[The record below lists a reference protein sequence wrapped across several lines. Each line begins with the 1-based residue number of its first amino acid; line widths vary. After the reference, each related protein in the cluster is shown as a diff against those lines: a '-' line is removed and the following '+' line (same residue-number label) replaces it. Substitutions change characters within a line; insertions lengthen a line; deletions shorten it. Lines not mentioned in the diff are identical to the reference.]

1 MIWVVPRDVLTLR
14 QLNRATLARQML
26 LVRSRTSV
34 LNATQQLLALQA
46 QIARPPVVGLWSRI
60 DGLKREDVVKALVD
74 KRLVRG
80 TSLRG
85 TLHVMTASDFVRF
98 RSTLQTALDR
108 GLKIVGGRLD
118 GVPIDPLLALAG
130 KFFREPKTFDA
141 FRDHLAEKFPKGDI
155 RAMAYAARL
164 KVPLLQVP
172 TPATWGFPVQA
183 DFITAEAWLGKPK
196 KEAAADAQ
204 EFVLRYLAAYGP
216 ATATDAQAWS
226 GLPALKPTFEA
237 LRPRLA
243 TFRGE
248 RGGELF
254 DLPDAP
260 RPPVDT
266 PAPVRLLPE
275 WDSVIVTRADARLLP
290 LQHRSSVFQ
299 PGLRVLPTVL
309 VDGTV
314 AGTWKI
320 ESRRTTGS
328 LIVSLFAS
336 QPAKVRRE
344 IESEAHALLA
354 FAEPDA
360 ATRQVT
366 IG

>member
-1 MIWVVPRDVLTLR
+1 M
-14 QLNRATLARQML
+14 Q
-26 LVRSRTSV
+26 
-34 LNATQQLLALQA
+34 
-46 QIARPPVVGLWSRI
+46 
-60 DGLKREDVVKALVD
+60 
-74 KRLVRG
+74 
-80 TSLRG
+80 
-85 TLHVMTASDFVRF
+85 
-98 RSTLQTALDR
+98 
-108 GLKIVGGRLD
+108 
-118 GVPIDPLLALAG
+118 IDPLLALAG

-196 KEAAADAQ
+196 NEAAADAQ

-266 PAPVRLLPE
+266 RRPCACC
-275 WDSVIVTRADARLLP
+275 
-290 LQHRSSVFQ
+290 RS
-299 PGLRVLPTVL
+299 
-309 VDGTV
+309 GT
-314 AGTWKI
+314 
-320 ESRRTTGS
+320 
-328 LIVSLFAS
+328 AS
-336 QPAKVRRE
+336 
-344 IESEAHALLA
+344 S
-354 FAEPDA
+354 
-360 ATRQVT
+360 
-366 IG
+366 

>member
-1 MIWVVPRDVLTLR
+1 VPRDILTLR
-14 QLNRATLARQML
+14 HLNRATLARQML
-26 LVRSRTSV
+26 LARGRTSI
-34 LNATQQLLALQA
+34 LGATQQLLALQA
-46 QIARPPVVGLWSRI
+46 QVARPPFVALWSRVE
-60 DGLKREDVVKALVD
+60 GLEREDVVKALLD

-98 RSTLQTALDR
+98 RETLQVALDR
-108 GLKIVGGRLD
+108 NLKILGVRINGVELD
-118 GVPIDPLLALAG
+118 PVLTLAA
-130 KFFREPKTFDA
+130 KFFREPRTFDA
-141 FRDHLAEKFPKGDI
+141 FRDQLAEKFPKDDI

-164 KVPLLQVP
+164 QVPLLQVP
-172 TPATWGFPVQA
+172 TSATWGFPTQA
-183 DFITAEAWLGKPK
+183 DFMTADAWLGKPK
-196 KEAAADAQ
+196 KGSAANAE

-216 ATATDAQAWS
+216 ATAADAQAWS

-237 LRPRLA
+237 LRARLV

-260 RPPVDT
+260 RPPVDA

-275 WDSVIVTRADARLLP
+275 WDSVIVTRTDARLLP
-290 LQHRSSVFQ
+290 PQHRSAVFQ
-299 PGLRVLPTVL
+299 PGLRTLPTVL

-314 AGTWKI
+314 AGIWKI
-320 ESRRTTGS
+320 ERRRAAAS

-336 QPAKVRRE
+336 QPTKARRE
-344 IESEAHALLA
+344 IAGEAEALLA

-360 ATRQVT
+360 TTRQ
-366 IG
+366 IKIA

>member
-1 MIWVVPRDVLTLR
+1 
-14 QLNRATLARQML
+14 ML
-26 LVRSRTSV
+26 LARSRTSV
-34 LNATQQLLALQA
+34 LNATHQLLALQA
-46 QIARPPVVGLWSRI
+46 QIARPPFVGLWSRI
-60 DGLKREDVVKALVD
+60 DGLKREDVVKPLVD

-85 TLHVMTASDFVRF
+85 TLHVMTATDFVGF

-108 GLKIVGGRLD
+108 GLKVVGGRLD
-118 GVPIDPLLALAG
+118 DVQIDPVLALAG

-172 TPATWGFPVQA
+172 SSATWGFPVQA

-196 KEAAADAQ
+196 KEAAADLQ

-237 LRPRLA
+237 LRPRLV
-243 TFRGE
+243 TFSGE

-260 RPPVDT
+260 RPSIDT

-320 ESRRTTGS
+320 ECRRTTGS

-344 IESEAHALLA
+344 IESEADALLA
-354 FAEPDA
+354 FAEPDV
-360 ATRQVT
+360 ATRE
-366 IG
+366 IKIS

>member
-1 MIWVVPRDVLTLR
+1 VSNILTLR

-26 LVRSRTSV
+26 LARSRTSIV
-34 LNATQQLLALQA
+34 DATKQLVALQA
-46 QIARPPVVGLWSRI
+46 QIARPPFVALWSRVE
-60 DGLKREDVVKALVD
+60 GVKREEIVKTLLD

-85 TLHVMTASDFVRF
+85 TLHLMTAADFVRY
-98 RSTLQTALDR
+98 RETLQTALDR
-108 GLKIVGGRLD
+108 GLKVLGARMES
-118 GVPIDPLLALAG
+118 VQIDPALALAG
-130 KFFREPKTFDA
+130 KFFREPRTFDA
-141 FRDHLAEKFPKGDI
+141 FRDHLAEKFPKTDI

-172 TPATWGFPVQA
+172 TTATWGFPAQA
-183 DFITAEAWLGKPK
+183 DFILADAWLGKPK
-196 KEAAADAQ
+196 KGSVGDAQ

-216 ATATDAQAWS
+216 ATASDAQAWS
-226 GLPALKPTFEA
+226 GLPSLKPTFES
-237 LRPRLA
+237 LRSRLVV
-243 TFRGE
+243 FRGE

-260 RPPVDT
+260 RPPADA
-266 PAPVRLLPE
+266 PAPVRFLPD
-275 WDSVIVTRADARLLP
+275 WDSVIVTRSDARLLP
-290 LQHRSSVFQ
+290 AQHRSSVFQ

-309 VDGTV
+309 VDGIV

-320 ESRRTTGS
+320 GRRRATAS

-336 QPAKVRRE
+336 QTARTRRE
-344 IESEAHALLA
+344 IEAEGEALLA

-360 ATRQVT
+360 ATRQIRVD
-366 IG
+366 